1 MVHFKNFVLEFD
13 SSTGKQS
20 MSFDGILLATKESF
34 DLSENDAQQLE
45 FFDLSIYQ
53 TCDHKLVIHGF
64 SPFCN
69 EQFLEVIDS
78 NSTLDLSPLIERI
91 VGCMSIGDDQVIVDG
106 FMQKVKSFAESIFI
120 SEIVNVDSIFD
131 TSAGITAKINEF
143 EKMAYCASSNDK
155 VWSHRGKAII
165 ETISHKIQLNLEWRV
180 VRNTYELEV
189 IDFDFFGLILNNK
202 ENINQIF
209 AKLNSPQI
217 INLIYKKIK
226 ALVPSFEINQPK
238 IA

>member
-1 MVHFKNFVLEFD
+1 MVHFKNFVLESNSD
-13 SSTGKQS
+13 TGKTI
-20 MSFDGILLATKESF
+20 MSFDGILLATKDSF
-34 DLSENDAQQLE
+34 ELSENDVQQLE
-45 FFDLSIYQ
+45 FFDLNIYQ

-69 EQFLEVIDS
+69 EQFLEVVESSSI
-78 NSTLDLSPLIERI
+78 LDLNPLINRI
-91 VGCMSIGDDQVIVDG
+91 VGCMSIGDDQVIVEN
-106 FMQKVKSFAESIFI
+106 FMLKVKNFAESIFV

-143 EKMAYCASSNDK
+143 EKLAFGASSNDQ

-165 ETISHKIQLNLEWRV
+165 ETISHKIQLNIEWRV
-180 VRNTYELEV
+180 IRNTYELQV
-189 IDFDFFGLILNNK
+189 TDFDFFGLILNNK

-217 INLIYKKIK
+217 IDLIYTKIK
-226 ALVPSFEINQPK
+226 AVVPSFDIIRPK